1 MEYTCIDNLGRND
14 KIGNEQLFHRDQNK
28 MVEKFFSVYNVNKL

>member
-1 MEYTCIDNLGRND
+1 MGYTCIDNLGRND

-28 MVEKFFSVYNVNKL
+28 MVEKLFLVYNVNKL